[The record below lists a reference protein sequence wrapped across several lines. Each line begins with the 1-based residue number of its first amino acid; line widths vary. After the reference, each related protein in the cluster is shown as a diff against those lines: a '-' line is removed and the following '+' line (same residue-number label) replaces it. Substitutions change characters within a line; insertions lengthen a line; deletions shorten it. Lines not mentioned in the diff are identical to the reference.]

1 MKEHQVH
8 IWEEIVT
15 IPTYETGAP
24 NRNPMFLEKRVYQ
37 GSSGAVYPH
46 PVIDKIHDHKVD
58 KEYEVVFLENDYLKI
73 MVMPSLG
80 GRVQMAYDKQHD
92 YHFVYYN
99 QVIKP
104 ALVGLAGPWISG
116 GIEFN
121 WPQHHRPSTFDAVD
135 YSITSNEDGSK
146 TLWVSEVELMTR
158 TKGMAGFTLHPDSAY
173 LEIKA
178 QVYNRTDEPRT
189 FLWWANPALAVHDHY
204 QSIFP
209 PDVHAVMD
217 HGKRD
222 VSKFPIA
229 DGTYYKMDYSAGV
242 DISRY
247 KNLKVP
253 TSYMVYASDY
263 DFIGGYD
270 HAKEAGMLHVADHH
284 VVPGKK
290 QWVWGSGDFGIAW
303 DRNLTDEDGPYA
315 ELMTGAFTDNQP
327 DFTWLQPY
335 EEKQFTQYFMPYYGI
350 GAVQQADKYRALSL
364 EVENT
369 TINAGIYVS
378 TAHEQITLRI
388 SARSTQTKGTEPR
401 EITLKEETISL
412 AAQQV
417 YTLQT
422 VLPEGMTADALT
434 FGVYKDEELLLSYT
448 RETEAAEVEMPEP
461 ATAAPAPQ
469 EIAQIEE
476 LFITGLHIEQYRHAT
491 RRADDYYREALK
503 RDPSDSRCCTAL
515 GRRLIARGRFTEAE
529 ELLRRAVERL
539 TFRNPNPSDGEAI
552 YHLGRTLFYQQRY
565 DEAYRCFY
573 KAIWCDAQKS
583 SGFYHLALIDCRR
596 GEYTTALGHLQQ
608 SLDSSYRNH
617 TARDL
622 ASTVLRKLSRTND
635 ALQMSTITRTLDRG
649 DWGALY
655 ELSLHSGST
664 DELRRLMRAS
674 DNNYLELSLEYSR
687 AGLIEDALQVLELLI
702 EQKPLTKCSPLISY
716 HRAYLLY
723 RMDRE
728 TGRAAYQAAQE
739 ISPHGCFPSK
749 LESLI
754 VLQEALDVHP
764 ADSRAHYYLGNAHY
778 ALQNHDEAMGH
789 WEQSLAIDSS
799 FPTAHRNLAL
809 AYMNKRGDQK
819 QCELLLT
826 RAFDLDT
833 SDARVLYELDQ
844 FRKITNVPAEERLAT
859 LQAHMSAVTDRDDLY
874 LEYITL
880 LNQLAGMSRPSPV
893 SREDSSIPGRE
904 ERGKCLRSISRH
916 LPVLRWRVSSRGNT
930 PRPVTTW
937 SDAGPT
943 PITWEKVSSSGRRN
957 RILTT
962 SQLLPVREQETQNR
976 QNGTTPEHQRAMGCR
991 YRRCTTTTSLPI

>member
-1 MKEHQVH
+1 
-8 IWEEIVT
+8 
-15 IPTYETGAP
+15 
-24 NRNPMFLEKRVYQ
+24 
-37 GSSGAVYPH
+37 
-46 PVIDKIHDHKVD
+46 
-58 KEYEVVFLENDYLKI
+58 
-73 MVMPSLG
+73 
-80 GRVQMAYDKQHD
+80 
-92 YHFVYYN
+92 
-99 QVIKP
+99 
-104 ALVGLAGPWISG
+104 
-116 GIEFN
+116 
-121 WPQHHRPSTFDAVD
+121 
-135 YSITSNEDGSK
+135 
-146 TLWVSEVELMTR
+146 
-158 TKGMAGFTLHPDSAY
+158 
-173 LEIKA
+173 
-178 QVYNRTDEPRT
+178 
-189 FLWWANPALAVHDHY
+189 
-204 QSIFP
+204 
-209 PDVHAVMD
+209 
-217 HGKRD
+217 
-222 VSKFPIA
+222 
-229 DGTYYKMDYSAGV
+229 
-242 DISRY
+242 
-247 KNLKVP
+247 
-253 TSYMVYASDY
+253 
-263 DFIGGYD
+263 
-270 HAKEAGMLHVADHH
+270 
-284 VVPGKK
+284 
-290 QWVWGSGDFGIAW
+290 
-303 DRNLTDEDGPYA
+303 
-315 ELMTGAFTDNQP
+315 
-327 DFTWLQPY
+327 
-335 EEKQFTQYFMPYYGI
+335 
-350 GAVQQADKYRALSL
+350 
-364 EVENT
+364 
-369 TINAGIYVS
+369 
-378 TAHEQITLRI
+378 
-388 SARSTQTKGTEPR
+388 
-401 EITLKEETISL
+401 
-412 AAQQV
+412 
-417 YTLQT
+417 
-422 VLPEGMTADALT
+422 
-434 FGVYKDEELLLSYT
+434 
-448 RETEAAEVEMPEP
+448 MPEP